1 MKVLDVPMHPGE
13 VLKELYLDPLE
24 MGVIEFAR
32 HLGIS
37 RTRIERLIEG
47 TSGITPDTALL
58 LAREFNT
65 SPDYWV
71 NLQMSYDMSLAANK
85 NK

>member
-37 RTRIERLIEG
+37 RTRMERLIEG
-47 TSGITPDTALL
+47 TSGITPDTALH

-71 NLQMSYDMSLAANK
+71 NLQTSYDMSLAANK